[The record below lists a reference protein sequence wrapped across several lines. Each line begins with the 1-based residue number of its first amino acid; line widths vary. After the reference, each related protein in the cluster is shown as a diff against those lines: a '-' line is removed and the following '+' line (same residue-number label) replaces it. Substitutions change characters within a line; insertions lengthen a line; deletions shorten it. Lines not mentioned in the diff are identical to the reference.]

1 MKNLE
6 VDSSC
11 SIDAIKHSGI
21 IKKID
26 NNFYYVSIVAQS
38 ACAACSVKGACNIS
52 DINEEIVEVPKVNQT
67 THTVGDK
74 VNVVMQKSLGTRAV
88 MLGYFLPFLLVLLTL
103 IVTLNIFKSQGLAGL
118 ISLGVLVPYYMLLY
132 FNKDR
137 LKKTFT
143 FKIE

>member
-1 MKNLE
+1 
-6 VDSSC
+6 
-11 SIDAIKHSGI
+11 
-21 IKKID
+21 
-26 NNFYYVSIVAQS
+26 
-38 ACAACSVKGACNIS
+38 
-52 DINEEIVEVPKVNQT
+52 
-67 THTVGDK
+67 
-74 VNVVMQKSLGTRAV
+74 MQKSLGTRAV